1 MMILKHWQVGW
12 SAGQIIMLKPA
23 RQQSIIEQ
31 SFVLFLSVFFTK
43 KIVRFILFKF
53 HSYFNQHKVSAL
65 AALLLPFLLLL
76 ISVFIKLDNNNKR
89 RLKVLFARLY
99 PHVTAPIITPANS
112 IRIILQS
119 VYLALF
125 NVTLHSQN
133 NKAKYQNSAKL
144 IKKSVRL
151 VRYLDSK
158 LVRSCKQLWLLASN
172 KTTTQSYQTIANA
185 KVWHNRLLQIIF
197 YCLLALAVAIFVTV
211 PFSLEAQAI
220 FISLILI
227 VSYSLRRVKGQ
238 MATIAMITLAIT
250 SSTRYLWWRYT
261 DTLNWG
267 DPLALTLGIG
277 LLLAESYAWLV
288 LILGF
293 FQTINPLHRKP
304 IPLPND
310 TASWPTVDVYIPTY
324 NEPLSV
330 VRPTAIAAQS
340 IDWPADKL
348 NIYILDDGK
357 RAEFA
362 EFAQEIGIGY
372 LDRPDHKHAKAG
384 NMNHAMKHTRG
395 EYIAIFDCDHIPA
408 RSFLQMTMGQF
419 INDSKVCLVQTPH
432 HFFSADPFERN
443 LNNHRQI
450 PNENMLFYG
459 LIQDGNDMWDATFF
473 CGSCAVLKR
482 QALEEINGF
491 AVETVTEDAHTALR
505 MQRAGYKTTYINI
518 PQAAGLATDSLS
530 AHIGQRIRWARG
542 MAQIFRLD
550 NPLLG
555 KGLNI
560 AQRLCYLNA
569 MLHFLSGIPRIV
581 FLTAP
586 LALIY
591 FNAYII
597 YAPFIAIFLYIVPTL
612 LQVKITNSRIQG
624 KYRYSYWGEVYES
637 VLAWYILKPT
647 TVSLFNPNKGK
658 FNVTEKGGFNDKARY
673 DWLISK
679 PYIILLAFNVI
690 GLAYG
695 IFRLVFGDTSQ
706 IGVLLISMLWA
717 SYNTMILGAAVAV
730 AAEAKQVRSSHRI
743 KANFPAAIRFS
754 NGRTIK
760 VKITDYSDNGVGIET
775 IHEHACKTN
784 DKIELLMSRGKKQ
797 FSFPTYICN
806 TRDKQ
811 IGLTLRD
818 LNLEKQKAFIQC
830 TFSRADAWL
839 DWQDNFKHDKPSYS
853 FKKVLATSIRGFN
866 NLIFHA
872 PNQLKP
878 LINFMTQ
885 TMAQLASLLPTKPK
899 KVL

>member
-1 MMILKHWQVGW
+1 MTNSIHSLGITHRLLKGILGLFLTKQLVRFVFIKFYSYYNQHKMSLLG
-12 SAGQIIMLKPA
+12 AILLPF
-23 RQQSIIEQ
+23 
-31 SFVLFLSVFFTK
+31 FVLFLS
-43 KIVRFILFKF
+43 L
-53 HSYFNQHKVSAL
+53 
-65 AALLLPFLLLL
+65 
-76 ISVFIKLDNNNKR
+76 FIKLENNKKR
-89 RLKVLFARLY
+89 ELKLKLKRLY
-99 PHVTAPIITPANS
+99 PHVSQPVLTPSNC
-112 IRIILQS
+112 IRIALQS

-125 NVTLHSQN
+125 NTTTTSQQHIAVEQR
-133 NKAKYQNSAKL
+133 KSWRKITRSA
-144 IKKSVRL
+144 RL
-151 VRYLDSK
+151 LRLADSK
-158 LVRSCKQLWLLASN
+158 LVRSFKGLWLVARKQT
-172 KTTTQSYQTIANA
+172 KTKSYKAVSRSPLWRNSTL
-185 KVWHNRLLQIIF
+185 KVAFFTLIIF
-197 YCLLALAVAIFVTV
+197 AVAIFVTV
-211 PFSLEAQAI
+211 PFSIEAQAV
-220 FISLILI
+220 FISLIL
-227 VSYSLRRVKGQ
+227 VVAYSLRRVEGK
-238 MATIAMITLAIT
+238 MATIVMITLSVT
-250 SSTRYLWWRYT
+250 TSTRYLWWRYT

-267 DPLALTLGIG
+267 DPLALALGIG

-293 FQTINPLHRKP
+293 FQTINPLNRKP
-304 IPLPND
+304 IALGKD
-310 TASWPTVDVYIPTY
+310 TANWPTVDIYIPTY
-324 NEPLSV
+324 NEPLDV
-330 VRPTAIAAQS
+330 VKPTTIAAQS

-357 RAEFA
+357 RPEFA
-362 EFAQEIGIGY
+362 EFAKQIGVGY
-372 LDRPDHKHAKAG
+372 LTRPDNKHAKAG
-384 NMNHAMKHTRG
+384 NMNHAMKATNG
-395 EYIAIFDCDHIPA
+395 DYIAIFDCDHIPA

-443 LNNHRQI
+443 LKNHRKI

-473 CGSCAVLKR
+473 CGSCAVLR
-482 QALEEINGF
+482 RSALEEIGGF

-530 AHIGQRIRWARG
+530 AHVGQRIRWARG

-550 NPLLG
+550 NPLFG

-591 FNAYII
+591 FNAQII
-597 YAPFIAIFLYIVPTL
+597 YAPFVAIFLYIVPTL

-624 KYRYSYWGEVYES
+624 KYRYSFWGEVYES

-647 TVSLFNPNKGK
+647 TVALINPNKGK
-658 FNVTEKGGFNDKARY
+658 FNVTEKGGLNKQDHY
-673 DWLISK
+673 DWTISK
-679 PYIILLAFNVI
+679 PYIILLLVNVL
-690 GLAYG
+690 GMTYG
-695 IFRLVFGDTSQ
+695 VFRLLFGDSSQ
-706 IGVLLISMLWA
+706 IGVLVISMLWA
-717 SYNTMILGAAVAV
+717 SYNVIILGAAVAV

-743 KANFPAAIRFS
+743 KANFPAAIRLA

-760 VKITDYSDNGVGIET
+760 VKITDYSNNGVGLET
-775 IHEHACKTN
+775 DHNHLCRVN
-784 DKIELLMSRGKKQ
+784 DKVELLMSRGLKQ

-811 IGLTLRD
+811 LGLTLRD
-818 LNLEKQKAFIQC
+818 LDLEKQKAFIQC

-839 DWQDNFKHDKPSYS
+839 DWQENFKHDKPSYS
-853 FKKVLATSIRGFN
+853 FSHVFYTSLRGFK

-872 PNQLKP
+872 PNELRP
-878 LINFMTQ
+878 AIAFASRVLYFV
-885 TMAQLASLLPTKPK
+885 ASLLPKKPT
-899 KVL
+899 KVLKTS

>member
-1 MMILKHWQVGW
+1 MTNKVRV
-12 SAGQIIMLKPA
+12 SNTERIMKLCLGL
-23 RQQSIIEQ
+23 I
-31 SFVLFLSVFFTK
+31 FTK
-43 KIVRFILFKF
+43 RIVRFVFFKF
-53 HSYFNQHKVSAL
+53 HGYFNQHKMS
-65 AALLLPFLLLL
+65 LLGAFMMPF
-76 ISVFIKLDNNNKR
+76 I
-89 RLKVLFARLY
+89 VLFLSLFFRLDKNRKNNIKKTIKYFY
-99 PHVTAPIITPANS
+99 PYVTQPILTPSNCV
-112 IRIILQS
+112 RIVLQS
-119 VYLALF
+119 CYLVLF
-125 NVTLHSQN
+125 NTTTTSQAHIAQEQR
-133 NKAKYQNSAKL
+133 KTWRKIIRSAR
-144 IKKSVRL
+144 IVR
-151 VRYLDSK
+151 VMDSK
-158 LVRSCKQLWLLASN
+158 LVRFFRRAWLITKKQQKSKVYQQISTSSLWKNSTLKVTFFTLL
-172 KTTTQSYQTIANA
+172 
-185 KVWHNRLLQIIF
+185 IF
-197 YCLLALAVAIFVTV
+197 AVAIFVTV
-211 PFSLEAQAI
+211 PFSVEAQAV
-220 FISLILI
+220 FISLILL
-227 VSYSLRRVKGQ
+227 VAYSLRRVEGQ
-238 MATIAMITLAIT
+238 MATIAMITLSVT
-250 SSTRYLWWRYT
+250 TSTRYLWWRYT
-261 DTLNWG
+261 ETLNWG
-267 DPLALTLGIG
+267 DPLALALGFG
-277 LLLAESYAWLV
+277 LLLAETYAWLV

-293 FQTINPLHRKP
+293 FQTINPLSRKP
-304 IPLPND
+304 IPLSED
-310 TASWPTVDVYIPTY
+310 TSTWPTVDIYIPTY
-324 NEPLSV
+324 NEPLNV
-330 VRPTAIAAQS
+330 VKPTTIAAQS

-357 RAEFA
+357 RPEFA
-362 EFAQEIGIGY
+362 EFAEKIGVGY
-372 LDRPDHKHAKAG
+372 LTRPDNNHAKAG
-384 NMNHAMKHTRG
+384 NMNHAMQVTNG
-395 EYIAIFDCDHIPA
+395 QYIAIFDCDHIPA

-443 LNNHRQI
+443 LKNHRKI

-482 QALEEINGF
+482 SALDEIGGF

-530 AHIGQRIRWARG
+530 AHVGQRIRWARG

-591 FNAYII
+591 LNAQII

-612 LQVKITNSRIQG
+612 LQVKITNSRVQG
-624 KYRYSYWGEVYES
+624 KYRYSFWGEVYES

-647 TVSLFNPNKGK
+647 TVALINPNKGK
-658 FNVTEKGGFNDKARY
+658 FNVTEKGGLNSTDHY
-673 DWLISK
+673 DWMISK
-679 PYIILLAFNVI
+679 PYIILLLVNVI
-690 GLAYG
+690 GMAYG
-695 IFRLVFGDTSQ
+695 IIRLLFGDTSH

-717 SYNTMILGAAVAV
+717 SYNIVILGAAVAV

-743 KANFPAAIRFS
+743 KANFPAAIRLA

-760 VKITDYSDNGVGIET
+760 VKITDYSDNGVGLET
-775 IHEHACKTN
+775 EHSHLCRVN
-784 DKIELLMSRGKKQ
+784 DKVELLMSRGFKQ
-797 FSFPTYICN
+797 FSFATYICN

-839 DWQDNFKHDKPSYS
+839 DWQENFKHDKPSYS
-853 FKKVLATSIRGFN
+853 FSKVFYTSLRGFK

-872 PNQLKP
+872 PSELRP
-878 LINFMTQ
+878 LINFITKV
-885 TMAQLASLLPTKPK
+885 LHFVVSLLPKKPTKVFTPS
-899 KVL
+899 